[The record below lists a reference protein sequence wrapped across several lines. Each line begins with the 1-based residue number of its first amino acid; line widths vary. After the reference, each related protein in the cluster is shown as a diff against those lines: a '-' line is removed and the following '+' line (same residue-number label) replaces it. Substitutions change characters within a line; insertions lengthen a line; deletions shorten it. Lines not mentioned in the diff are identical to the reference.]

1 MQSNTII
8 PPENEARMTAFLN
21 KEPEN
26 SEISNLEII
35 EMEAFISTWETIGT
49 GYSHSAANPDHA
61 WANLQKKLSKPEL
74 NLKTRILRSPIFR
87 AAAMIVLVAGIGL
100 VTYKSVQTPQIQ
112 LDIPIKQIIAKTDI
126 HPTNF
131 TVTTL
136 PDGSVVKLNA
146 GTQIEY
152 PEIFGSG
159 KRIVRLSGE
168 AFFNVQRDTL
178 HPFVIETENASV
190 EVLGTSFNVSA
201 YPDAKTV
208 EVHVETG
215 KVKLTQ
221 LVKGKS
227 ETNSA
232 ILPAGERGWI
242 KIEDGEILHLPIHS
256 KNYSSWITRKIS
268 FQRTP
273 LVEAFTVL
281 ENTYHVRIVMDS
293 PEIGQIPYTAN
304 FADLDLDYIIKVIAR
319 THQLKATRNGEEI
332 VFARLKK

>member
-8 PPENEARMTAFLN
+8 PPENVTRMTAFLN
-21 KEPEN
+21 KEPDN
-26 SEISNLEII
+26 SDISNLEII
-35 EMEAFISTWETIGT
+35 EMEGFISMWETIGT
-49 GYSHSAANPDHA
+49 SYSHSAANPDQA
-61 WANLQKKLSKPEL
+61 WANVQKEISKP
-74 NLKTRILRSPIFR
+74 NRNFKTRILSSPIFR
-87 AAAMIVLVAGIGL
+87 AAAMIILVAGIGF
-100 VTYKSVQTPQIQ
+100 VTYKSVQTSQNKLDLPVKQ
-112 LDIPIKQIIAKTDI
+112 LVEQTDI
-126 HPTNF
+126 HPVNF

-146 GTQIEY
+146 GTKIEY
-152 PEIFGSG
+152 PEIFGKG
-159 KRIVRLSGE
+159 KRIVKLSGE

-178 HPFVIETENASV
+178 HPFVIETEYASV

-221 LVKGKS
+221 LIKGKS
-227 ETNSA
+227 ETNST

-242 KIEDGEILHLPIHS
+242 KVEDGEIGQMPIVS
-256 KNYSSWITRKIS
+256 QNYSSWITRKIS

-273 LVEAFTVL
+273 LAEAFSVL
-281 ENTYHVRIVMDS
+281 ENTYHVRIVMET
-293 PEIGQIPYTAN
+293 PEIGKIPYTAN
-304 FADLDLDYIIKVIAR
+304 FADLQLDYIIKVIAR

>member
-8 PPENEARMTAFLN
+8 PPENETRMTAFLN

-35 EMEAFISTWETIGT
+35 EMEGFISTWETIGT
-49 GYSHSAANPDHA
+49 GYSHSAANPDQA
-61 WANLQKKLSKPEL
+61 WANLQKKLSKPDL
-74 NLKTRILRSPIFR
+74 NLKTRIFRSPIFR

-100 VTYKSVQTPQIQ
+100 VTYKSVQTPQSK
-112 LDIPIKQIIAKTDI
+112 LDLPIKQVIAETVI
-126 HPTNF
+126 HPASF
-131 TVTTL
+131 SVTTL

-146 GTQIEY
+146 GTKIEY
-152 PEIFGSG
+152 PEVFGSG
-159 KRIVRLSGE
+159 KRIVKLAGE

-178 HPFVIETENASV
+178 HPFVIETEHASV

-201 YPDAKTV
+201 YPNAKIV

-221 LVKGKS
+221 LLKGKF

-232 ILPAGERGWI
+232 LLPAGERGWI
-242 KIEDGEILHLPIHS
+242 KIEEGEIGHMPIIS
-256 KNYSSWITRKIS
+256 KNYSSWITRKVS

-273 LVEAFTVL
+273 LVEAFSIL
-281 ENTYHVRIVMDS
+281 ENTYHVRIVMES

-304 FADLDLDYIIKVIAR
+304 FADLELDYIIKVIAR